1 MADFFIKAINDTLIE
16 VKFGKELS
24 ADFVREAERSGK
36 YFVVYTEGETVQG
49 NSVQSKTINFSS
61 DRKTAQFSLDSAI
74 ESGKKYN
81 VALIDGDNKQ
91 VAEILYTYG
100 PAELKEAAK
109 TPEFEVSAVAD
120 KIFVKYNTKM
130 KDSAKEFKNY
140 KVYDEGGQ
148 FLGDL
153 KDFVDPIKVENGS
166 DLEEG
171 KWVNLNEKREVEFKL
186 SKDDDKK
193 KLLAGKKY
201 KLLVSQDVKTD
212 DNKTLAENKRTI
224 TITTPSV
231 EKASPKAA
239 VARVVDET
247 TLEIVFDQDIA
258 KKDNKDITINPAQL
272 DLRTSTGKTVQ
283 VDQVSATIKDG
294 TNNTLVLEI
303 TEGTKLEKGTT
314 YKVDIPANIVQNSVF
329 ANAMNKATT
338 GLEAKAQD
346 NVAIASMKAQ
356 IVANAKNT
364 GQADLILTFDQV
376 PNLEDLDKQEIVLFD
391 NRDKYIL
398 DANAV
403 VKTFGGDTS
412 GKSIIIEDISQYKH
426 DGKGNLVVRGDKTY
440 DIEIA
445 TGKLATNAFG
455 DVTQATNKSK
465 LKASTKGLSISK
477 PVVDEVVLDS
487 ASQFTIFFKEDIK
500 GNIKPA
506 DVELSAYI
514 SDKSDIFTDAELS
527 LKVSGSGYFET
538 KIEGKK
544 LVIKAKDGVKFPT
557 SADALAFEIKG
568 DAITNVSG
576 SLGNDILTNEDV
588 DKGDFVDNAAPEI
601 VNVQLDK
608 ANTAIVTYTEAVEIQ
623 GKNKDEFSKEIASLF
638 FTDKGE
644 NATEGVAYEPENP
657 TDGKHTSATITF
669 KERVWK
675 DSTDLSVVT
684 LKHTKGNTYF
694 MQDEAGNK
702 MATHTIKGVVT
713 ATNADS
719 DEEVAVEGATGVK
732 ATNVSFTDGEDS
744 VPATS
749 AVYTLPIEGNEF
761 GAGDVVVVMPDGT
774 TIEITLTD
782 EDATTA
788 EKVAEKVAKVT
799 FTGYDVEAS
808 GDEVIFTSQS
818 TGKVEDSADQFSIKD
833 KLTTTS
839 ILNTTTSTFVDGKA
853 EVPATNATHKAT
865 IEVAGNETKAGKI
878 KVTVGSSSVDV
889 EIAAGLNAVGVAQAI
904 AGKTFSGYTVQ
915 ADGVTL
921 TFTATTEGPATD
933 KNTVK
938 IEEVK

>member
-1 MADFFIKAINDTLIE
+1 M
-16 VKFGKELS
+16 
-24 ADFVREAERSGK
+24 
-36 YFVVYTEGETVQG
+36 YTEGETVQG
-49 NSVQSKTINFSS
+49 KSVQSKTISFSS
-61 DRKTAQFSLDSAI
+61 DYKTAQFSLENAI

-81 VALIDGDNKQ
+81 VALIDGDNKE
-91 VAEILYTYG
+91 VAEVLYTYG

-239 VARVVDET
+239 VARVVDEN

-258 KKDNKDITINPAQL
+258 KKDNNDITINPAQL

-303 TEGTKLEKGTT
+303 NEGTKLEKGTT

-376 PNLEDLDKQEIVLFD
+376 PNIGELKNEDIVLFD

-398 DANAV
+398 DSDAV
-403 VKTFGGDTS
+403 VKTFGGDTT

-514 SDKSDIFTDAELS
+514 SDKSDIFTNATLS
-527 LKVSGSGYFET
+527 EEVSGSGYFET

-601 VNVQLDK
+601 VNVQLNK

-623 GKNKDEFSKEIASLF
+623 GKNKEEFSKEIASLF

-657 TDGKHTSATITF
+657 TKHTSATITF

-713 ATNADS
+713 AMNADS

-732 ATNVSFTDGEDS
+732 ATNVSFTDGK
-744 VPATS
+744 
-749 AVYTLPIEGNEF
+749 AV
-761 GAGDVVVVMPDGT
+761 
-774 TIEITLTD
+774 
-782 EDATTA
+782 
-788 EKVAEKVAKVT
+788 
-799 FTGYDVEAS
+799 
-808 GDEVIFTSQS
+808 
-818 TGKVEDSADQFSIKD
+818 
-833 KLTTTS
+833 
-839 ILNTTTSTFVDGKA
+839 
-853 EVPATNATHKAT
+853 VPATNATHKAT
-865 IEVAGNETKAGKI
+865 IEVAGNETKSGKI
-878 KVTVGSSSVDV
+878 KVTVGSEEVEV

-904 AGKTFSGYTVQ
+904 AGKTFNGYTVK
-915 ADGVTL
+915 ADGATL
-921 TFTATTEGPATD
+921 TFTDETAGPAVD